1 MNPWLALLLGALLG
15 AVVTGAVSALL
26 RRRRRRREAL
36 RHEVT
41 TINPQLGLM
50 LGVLRSA
57 GVIVGSHDEVAHSN
71 VLART
76 WGLVRGDRVSLTEV
90 LELVREVRRT
100 DRAITRDVELKRGL
114 GTPVMHLTVRV
125 APLEDGAIIVLAED
139 RSPLLRVDETR
150 RDFVANVSHELKT
163 PIGAISLLAEAL
175 LEAADDPGAVVHFA
189 ERMQF
194 EAGRL
199 SELVKQIIALSR
211 LQSDDPMLAASP
223 VAIGDLSAI
232 AIDRCRALA
241 KAKDIRILTFG
252 DGDVEILG
260 DADQLAEAV
269 TNLLQNAIAYSDAH
283 SRVVITH
290 RRVPDPDQDLAEIA
304 VADNGIGIK
313 PDEQERIFE
322 RFYRV
327 DYGRSRDQGGTGLG
341 LSIVKHIAAV
351 HAGTVNVWSQVGQ
364 GSTFTLSFPVLADDQ
379 RDQSES
385 LEGFPDGVRQGSLG
399 STSAGAPQSDDSP
412 SRKVTR

>member
-1 MNPWLALLLGALLG
+1 MNPWLALTLGLVIGALITLLL
-15 AVVTGAVSALL
+15 ALVVRV
-26 RRRRRRREAL
+26 RRRHREAL
-36 RHEVT
+36 RREVT
-41 TINPQLGLM
+41 AIHPQLGLM

-57 GVIVGSHDEVAHSN
+57 GLIVGSHDEVAHSN

-76 WGLVRGDRVSLTEV
+76 WGLVRGDRVALPEV
-90 LELVREVRRT
+90 LEAVREARRT
-100 DRAITRDVELKRGL
+100 DRAHTRDVELKRGAA
-114 GTPVMHLTVRV
+114 TPAMHLTVRV
-125 APLEDGAIIVLAED
+125 APLEDGAMIVLAED
-139 RSPLLRVDETR
+139 RTPLLRVDETR

-175 LEAADDPGAVVHFA
+175 LEAADDPEAVVHFA

-223 VAIGDLSAI
+223 VAIGDLSRI
-232 AIDRCRALA
+232 AVDRCQAMALG
-241 KAKDIRILTFG
+241 KNIRVLTFG
-252 DGDVEILG
+252 DGTAEVLG
-260 DADQLAEAV
+260 DVDQLAEAV
-269 TNLLQNAIAYSDAH
+269 TNLLQNAIAYSDPD

-290 RRVPDPDQDLAEIA
+290 RTVPDPDGDLVEIA

-351 HAGTVNVWSQVGQ
+351 HAGTVNVWSQPGQ
-364 GSTFTLSFPVLADDQ
+364 GSTFTLRFPAAVYETDEE
-379 RDQSES
+379 QSIATDFPREHRTGTLES
-385 LEGFPDGVRQGSLG
+385 AVAPDPNERRVNR
-399 STSAGAPQSDDSP
+399 
-412 SRKVTR
+412 

>member
-1 MNPWLALLLGALLG
+1 MNPWAALSLGLVLGALISL
-15 AVVTGAVSALL
+15 AVVAMARERG
-26 RRRRRRREAL
+26 RRRAAL

-41 TINPQLGLM
+41 SIHPQLGLM

-76 WGLVRGDRVSLTEV
+76 WGLVRGDRVALPEV
-90 LELVREVRRT
+90 LESVREARRT
-100 DRAITRDVELKRGL
+100 DRAITREVELKRGTA
-114 GTPVMHLTVRV
+114 TPVMHLTVRV
-125 APLEDGAIIVLAED
+125 APLEDGAMIVLAED

-223 VAIGDLSAI
+223 VAIGELSKI
-232 AIDRCRALA
+232 AIDRCGALA

-260 DADQLAEAV
+260 DLDQLAEAV

-290 RRVPDPDQDLAEIA
+290 RTVLDPDGDLAEIA

-364 GSTFTLSFPVLADDQ
+364 GSTFTLRFPVLAEELAD
-379 RDQSES
+379 ES
-385 LEGFPDGVRQGSLG
+385 AGFLHDVRQGSLG
-399 STSAGAPQSDDSP
+399 SSAEESDPPNDP
-412 SRKVTR
+412 NSRKVTR